1 MLALLLKYRVRMLFS
16 MFKGGA
22 KIGRNIVVIAA
33 FLGITVLIIS
43 MSVGIYLAVKADPE
57 TGNKILEMIMAM
69 SFHGIFTLLLFTGLS
84 LAVFTIYFGKD
95 LELLFCLPLEP
106 KTIFL
111 YKFIEALVLNARFSF
126 LFLTPAIILTGI
138 IYKASV
144 WYYLIAIIIA
154 VFVAA
159 IPGSL
164 GIIVASFFARHVSR
178 ARMKNVTT
186 IIGGFLGIG
195 LWAGI
200 NATMSAFDNAEPHAI
215 SPDLPIF
222 SLASSPFFA
231 YLPSGWAFKA
241 AINSA
246 MGNWQA
252 MAAPLLLLGICAVV
266 LSYLAMAVTA
276 RHYSKGIV
284 EESPEASLL
293 ISADST
299 VGSSP
304 LMAHIKRD
312 FILLYRQP
320 QILMQI
326 LIVLIVLLLFPV
338 IVRENQP
345 GSFGDLPVSSPMAIF
360 GLMFGSQ
367 LSCKLIPMERL
378 GFCWNLMIPGGARL
392 MLLGKFLIGLAM
404 VVICSLFVG
413 SAHLFM
419 GSASGIGY
427 IIYLASFSLIG
438 FGIGMPIGLI
448 YADFNWEHP
457 KRMLRGGGAFIS
469 IVSTILIGMII
480 YIAVILLGKLIP
492 AIIVLPVF
500 AVIVLI
506 FAMAFSSMKLA
517 NFEWI
522 Q

>member
-1 MLALLLKYRVRMLFS
+1 MLALLLKYRIRMLFS
-16 MFKGGA
+16 IFKGGA
-22 KIGRNIVVIAA
+22 KIGRNIAVIAA
-33 FLGITVLIIS
+33 FLGITTIIIS
-43 MSVGIYLAVKADPE
+43 MSVGIYRAAKADPD
-57 TGNKILEMIMAM
+57 TGHKILEMILAT
-69 SFHGIFTLLLFTGLS
+69 SFHGIFALLLFTGLS
-84 LAVFTIYFGKD
+84 LAVFTIFFGKD
-95 LELLFCLPLEP
+95 LELLFSLPIDP
-106 KTIFL
+106 KMIFL
-111 YKFIEALVLNARFSF
+111 YKFIESLVLNARFAF
-126 LFLTPAIILTGI
+126 LFLTPAVILAGV
-138 IYKASV
+138 IYKASA
-144 WYYLIAIIIA
+144 WYYLVAIIVN
-154 VFVAA
+154 VFIAA

-164 GIIVASFFARHVSR
+164 GIIIASFFARNVSR
-178 ARMKNVTT
+178 ARMKNVMAV
-186 IIGGFLGIG
+186 IGSFMGIG

-200 NATMSAFDNAEPHAI
+200 NATMSSFDNGEAQVVFADFPTFGI
-215 SPDLPIF
+215 I
-222 SLASSPFFA
+222 SSPLFT

-241 AINSA
+241 VINSA
-246 MGNWQA
+246 SGNWQA
-252 MAAPLLLLGICAVV
+252 TAAPLLLLGICAVI

-284 EESPEASLL
+284 EESPEASLI

-299 VGSSP
+299 VGRSP

-345 GSFGDLPVSSPMAIF
+345 GSFGDLPVSGPMAIF

-367 LSCKLIPMERL
+367 LSYKLIPMERL

-392 MLLGKFLIGLAM
+392 MLLGKFLMGLAM
-404 VVICSLFVG
+404 VVICSIFVG

-419 GSASGIGY
+419 GSASGIDY

-457 KRMLRGGGAFIS
+457 KRMLRGGGVFIS

-492 AIIVLPVF
+492 AIIVLPAF